1 MALNFLLGLGVDVN
15 EQPVETTLY
24 SLDSAT
30 PQPEERRAGDRLLTL
45 LRVGALMVGDRRE
58 LCLIKNISA
67 GGMMIRAYSKIEIE
81 ERVSVELKQ
90 GESVHGVVRWAND
103 DYLGVTFEAP
113 IDVIALIST
122 QANGQQPRMPR
133 IELHCTAW
141 VRDDGTVYRTKTSN
155 VSQGGVKIDSIQELR
170 VGADVTVTLTG
181 LAPQPG
187 IIRWKEGT
195 AYGISFNRV
204 LPVAELVAWLQE
216 QREGPR
222 AASSS
227 VA

>member
-24 SLDSAT
+24 SLDSAA

-45 LRVGALMVGDRRE
+45 LRVGAIMVGDRRE

-67 GGMMIRAYSKIEIE
+67 GGMMIRVYSKIAMD

-90 GESVHGVVRWAND
+90 GESIHGVVRWTND
-103 DYLGVTFEAP
+103 DYVGVTFDAP

-141 VRDDGTVYRTKTSN
+141 VRDDGTVYRTKASN
-155 VSQGGVKIDSIQELR
+155 ISQGGVKIDSVQDLR

-181 LAPQPG
+181 LAPQAG
-187 IIRWKEGT
+187 IIRWKDAT

-204 LPVAELVAWLQE
+204 LPVAQLVAWLQE
-216 QREGPR
+216 HRDGPS